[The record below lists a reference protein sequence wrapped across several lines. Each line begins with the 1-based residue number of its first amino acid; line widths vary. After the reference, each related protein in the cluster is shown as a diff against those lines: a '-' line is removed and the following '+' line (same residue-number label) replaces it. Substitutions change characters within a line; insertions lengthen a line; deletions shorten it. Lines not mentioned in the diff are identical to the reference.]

1 MFKLIQNEFLKLH
14 AKKGMYILIGVIAL
28 LEILGAIVLVKW
40 GAAGSLSGSY
50 LDFVIDFV
58 SSGVGLIILFAMI
71 FGITTASRTITDEFQ
86 KGTIKQLLIRP
97 RKRITVLFSKY
108 ITVLL
113 TMLFIV
119 LASTLIAMIIGG
131 IIMDGS
137 KTELTLA
144 IVLKTIVYQLVSPFF
159 FATLSF
165 FLANVF
171 RKSVLPLIITLF
183 FFFLQQ
189 PIKMML
195 MMLAKGS
202 AKFVVLFHLNLNVY
216 DGNKLINRGAEP
228 PFTEFTFTT
237 SLLLVA
243 AYFVVL
249 LVASSALFQKRDVL

>member
-28 LEILGAIVLVKW
+28 LEILGAVVTAKW
-40 GAAGSLSGSY
+40 GEAGSLSGSY
-50 LDFVIDFV
+50 LDFV
-58 SSGVGLIILFAMI
+58 SSDIGLIMIFATI

-131 IIMDGS
+131 IVMDGS
-137 KTELTLA
+137 KTELTLG
-144 IVLKTIVYQLVSPFF
+144 IVLKTILYQLLSPFF
-159 FATLSF
+159 FATLAF

-171 RKSVLPLIITLF
+171 RNSVLPLIITMFL
-183 FFFLQQ
+183 FFLQGA
-189 PIKMML
+189 INMVL
-195 MMLAKGS
+195 MMFAKGV
-202 AKFVVLFHLNLNVY
+202 AKFVVFFHLNLSVY
-216 DGNKLINRGAEP
+216 DSNKLVSGGMEP
-228 PFTEFTFTT
+228 TFTEFTFTT
-237 SLLLVA
+237 SLLLVV
-243 AYFVVL
+243 AYFAVL
-249 LVASSALFQKRDVL
+249 LVASSVLFQKRDVL